1 MNGNGFRQTQFCI
14 ALLIFTFARP
24 AIAQDTFADAFWQ
37 YRASSGFDFSS
48 GSYGATKNTEI
59 LYIPAT
65 FQAAKGPWTLKAVVP
80 WLRVSGPALLL
91 DGAAEGTT
99 NVRASGSASGLGDM
113 NFSAMYS
120 LERFYNYGLYVDLTA
135 RVKAP
140 TASFK
145 KGLGTGAWDGAFQV
159 DVAKAWGDFMPFA
172 TLGYRI
178 TGQPKG
184 FPLRDV
190 IFGTLGLQY
199 SLHER
204 LATGVFYDVRQAAIK
219 RADAPQEGTAY
230 VNYRFNDDWSVNVY
244 GVAGFSSNSPA
255 GGGGISFSY
264 RWR

>member
-1 MNGNGFRQTQFCI
+1 MKHL
-14 ALLIFTFARP
+14 LLISAVAVSSIAP
-24 AIAQDTFADAFWQ
+24 AVAQDTFADAFWQ
-37 YRASSGFDFSS
+37 YRASAGFDFSS

-59 LYIPAT
+59 LYIPVTLQAT
-65 FQAAKGPWTLKAVVP
+65 KGPWTLKAVVP

-91 DGAAEGTT
+91 DGAAEGST
-99 NVRASGSASGLGDM
+99 NVRASGSASGIGDM

-120 LERFYNYGLYVDLTA
+120 LESLYNYGLYVDVTA

-140 TASFK
+140 TASFT

-159 DVAKAWGDFMPFA
+159 DIAKAWGDFMPFA

-184 FPLRDV
+184 FALRDV

-199 SLHER
+199 SWSER
-204 LATGVFYDVRQAAIK
+204 LATGVFYDVRRAALK
-219 RADAPQEGTAY
+219 SADAPQEGTVY
-230 VNYRFNDDWSVNVY
+230 VNYRFTDDWSVNVY
-244 GVAGFSSNSPA
+244 AVAGFSSNSPA
-255 GGGGISFSY
+255 GGGGLSFSY